1 MIPAG
6 RTKSDDADICD
17 RYAAGMI
24 GPNSPAP
31 NGPKKRKTSKAAK
44 PSKAP
49 KAAESSKFP
58 KKGKV
63 VEALVTPDDME
74 RVKEMLRDKMLL
86 DWLDQCAG
94 HIVLAKGTVSLQF
107 GGAHPARSVLAN
119 AAVSLRHL
127 VFEANVK
134 SK

>member
-1 MIPAG
+1 M
-6 RTKSDDADICD
+6 
-17 RYAAGMI
+17 
-24 GPNSPAP
+24 
-31 NGPKKRKTSKAAK
+31 
-44 PSKAP
+44 
-49 KAAESSKFP
+49 
-58 KKGKV
+58 
-63 VEALVTPDDME
+63 EALVTPDDME

-94 HIVLAKGTVSLQF
+94 EIVLAKGTVSLRF

-127 VFEANVK
+127 VFEANIK

>member
-1 MIPAG
+1 LDRIHPL
-6 RTKSDDADICD
+6 RTD
-17 RYAAGMI
+17 R
-24 GPNSPAP
+24 
-31 NGPKKRKTSKAAK
+31 KKRKPSKAAK
-44 PSKAP
+44 PP
-49 KAAESSKFP
+49 KAAEPSKFP

-94 HIVLAKGTVSLQF
+94 EIVLAKGTVSLRF

-127 VFEANVK
+127 VFEANIK

>member
-1 MIPAG
+1 
-6 RTKSDDADICD
+6 
-17 RYAAGMI
+17 MI
-24 GPNSPAP
+24 GPNPPSP
-31 NGPKKRKTSKAAK
+31 NGPRKRKTSKAAK

-49 KAAESSKFP
+49 KSSKIP

-63 VEALVTPDDME
+63 MKAVVTPDDME
-74 RVKEMLRDKMLL
+74 RVQEMVRDKMLL

-94 HIVLAKGTVSLQF
+94 EIVLGNGKVSLHF

-119 AAVSLRHL
+119 AALSLRHL
-127 VFEANVK
+127 VFEANIK

>member
-1 MIPAG
+1 MNP
-6 RTKSDDADICD
+6 S
-17 RYAAGMI
+17 
-24 GPNSPAP
+24 AP
-31 NGPKKRKTSKAAK
+31 NGPRKRKTSKPAK
-44 PSKAP
+44 PSKATKAG
-49 KAAESSKFP
+49 KAAASSKFP

-74 RVKEMLRDKMLL
+74 RVQEMLRDKMLL

-94 HIVLAKGTVSLQF
+94 EIVLAKGKVSLHF

-119 AAVSLRHL
+119 AALTLRHL
-127 VFEANVK
+127 VFEAGKK

>member
-1 MIPAG
+1 
-6 RTKSDDADICD
+6 
-17 RYAAGMI
+17 MI
-24 GPNSPAP
+24 GPNPPAP
-31 NGPKKRKTSKAAK
+31 NGPKKRKTSKATK
-44 PSKAP
+44 P
-49 KAAESSKFP
+49 AESSKFP

-63 VEALVTPDDME
+63 IEALVTPDDME

-94 HIVLAKGTVSLQF
+94 EIVLGKGTVSLHF

-119 AAVSLRHL
+119 AALSLRHL
-127 VFEANVK
+127 VFEANIK

>member
-1 MIPAG
+1 
-6 RTKSDDADICD
+6 
-17 RYAAGMI
+17 MI
-24 GPNSPAP
+24 GPNPPAP
-31 NGPKKRKTSKAAK
+31 NGPKKRKPSKAAK
-44 PSKAP
+44 PSKASN
-49 KAAESSKFP
+49 AAEPSKFP

-94 HIVLAKGTVSLQF
+94 QIVLAKGTVSLQF

-119 AAVSLRHL
+119 AAVTLRHL
-127 VFEANVK
+127 VFEANIK